1 VTTSPTP
8 PAPPTGRAPGPDPVP
23 AYGLL
28 GRLLPS
34 GPPPRAVSLL
44 ERNMRAYR
52 RAWLLLLSG
61 FVEPV
66 LYLFGLGIGLGSL
79 LGDVTTDSGREVP
92 YALFVA
98 PALMAAAAMNGAV
111 FDSTFNVFFK
121 LRYSRLYDSVL
132 ATPLGPRDVAV
143 GEISWALTRGS
154 LYAGAFFL
162 VMLLAGLVRTP
173 WALLALPSALLVGW
187 AFASIG
193 MAVTTWMRSWQDLDT
208 VQLAVVP
215 LFLFSA
221 TFYPVST
228 YPDGV
233 AWLVQLSPLY
243 HGVALVRGAVLGEV
257 GPDLLLH
264 AAVLGALGLLGVAV
278 TARRLR
284 SLLLHG
290 GRRRTGGR
298 HARVAG
304 AVEHVFAL
312 SSTCPQ
318 HPGRPLVHRSGP
330 APRGCVGAGA

>member
-1 VTTSPTP
+1 MSGAVTRPED
-8 PAPPTGRAPGPDPVP
+8 GQPDHAVP

-34 GPPPRAVSLL
+34 GAVSRPMSLV

-79 LGDVTTDSGREVP
+79 VGEVTTDSGRTVP

-98 PALMAAAAMNGAV
+98 PALMAASAMNGAV
-111 FDSTFNVFFK
+111 LDSTFNVFFK
-121 LRYSRLYDSVL
+121 LRYSKLYDSVL

-143 GEISWALTRGS
+143 GEIGWALIRGS

-162 VMLLAGLVRTP
+162 VLTLAGLVRTP

-193 MAVTTWMRSWQDLDT
+193 MALTTWMRSWQDLDM
-208 VQLAVVP
+208 VQLAIVP

-228 YPDGV
+228 YPDQV

-243 HGVALVRGAVLGEV
+243 HGVALVRGVMLGETGPYLLVHV
-257 GPDLLLH
+257 G
-264 AAVLGALGLLGVAV
+264 VLAALGLVGVVV
-278 TARRLR
+278 TERRLR
-284 SLLLHG
+284 TLLL
-290 GRRRTGGR
+290 R
-298 HARVAG
+298 
-304 AVEHVFAL
+304 
-312 SSTCPQ
+312 
-318 HPGRPLVHRSGP
+318 
-330 APRGCVGAGA
+330 

>member
-1 VTTSPTP
+1 MSRG
-8 PAPPTGRAPGPDPVP
+8 AGQAERAVRSDGVVP

-34 GPPPRAVSLL
+34 GTVSRPVSLV

-66 LYLFGLGIGLGSL
+66 MYLFGLGVGLGSL
-79 LGDVTTDSGREVP
+79 VGDVTTDSGRTVS

-98 PALMAAAAMNGAV
+98 PALMAASAMNGAV

-121 LRYSRLYDSVL
+121 LRYSKLYDSVL

-143 GEISWALTRGS
+143 GEIGWALIRGS

-162 VMLLAGLVRTP
+162 VLALAGLVRTP
-173 WALLALPSALLVGW
+173 WALLALPSALLIGW

-193 MAVTTWMRSWQDLDT
+193 MAVTTWMRSWQDLDL
-208 VQLAVVP
+208 VQLAIVP

-228 YPDGV
+228 YPDQV
-233 AWLVQLSPLY
+233 DWLVQLSPLY
-243 HGVALVRGAVLGEV
+243 HGVALVRGVMLAEIGPYLLVHVGVLV
-257 GPDLLLH
+257 S
-264 AAVLGALGLLGVAV
+264 LGLLGVAV
-278 TARRLR
+278 TERRLR
-284 SLLLHG
+284 RLLL
-290 GRRRTGGR
+290 R
-298 HARVAG
+298 
-304 AVEHVFAL
+304 
-312 SSTCPQ
+312 
-318 HPGRPLVHRSGP
+318 
-330 APRGCVGAGA
+330 

>member
-1 VTTSPTP
+1 VSAPVVP
-8 PAPPTGRAPGPDPVP
+8 PVRGGHEPVP

-28 GRLLPS
+28 GRFLPS
-34 GPPPRAVSLL
+34 GPPPRAMSLL

-66 LYLFGLGIGLGSL
+66 VYLFGLGIGLGSL
-79 LGDVTTDSGREVP
+79 VGDVTTDSGQQVP

-98 PALMAAAAMNGAV
+98 PALMASAAMNGAIY
-111 FDSTFNVFFK
+111 DSTFNVFFK
-121 LRYSRLYDSVL
+121 LKYSKLYDSVL

-143 GEISWALTRGS
+143 GETAWALTRGG

-173 WALLALPSALLVGW
+173 WALLALPAALLVSW

-193 MAVTTWMRSWQDLDT
+193 MAVTTYLRSWQDLDT
-208 VQLAVVP
+208 VQLFVVP

-228 YPDGV
+228 YPEQV

-243 HGVALVRGAVLGEV
+243 HGVALVRGAMLAEV
-257 GPDLLLH
+257 GPGLLVH
-264 AAVLGALGLLGVAV
+264 VAVLVTLGVLGVLV
-278 TARRLR
+278 TERRLR
-284 SLLLHG
+284 SLLL
-290 GRRRTGGR
+290 R
-298 HARVAG
+298 
-304 AVEHVFAL
+304 
-312 SSTCPQ
+312 
-318 HPGRPLVHRSGP
+318 
-330 APRGCVGAGA
+330 

>member
-1 VTTSPTP
+1 MSAGLHHDRDRP
-8 PAPPTGRAPGPDPVP
+8 PEGTPGPAAPEHRDDPVP

-34 GPPPRAVSLL
+34 GAASRPLSLV

-66 LYLFGLGIGLGSL
+66 MYLFGLGIGLGSL
-79 LGDVTTDSGREVP
+79 VGDVTTDSGRVVP

-98 PALMAAAAMNGAV
+98 PALMASSAMNGAV

-121 LRYSRLYDSVL
+121 LKYSKLYDSVL

-143 GEISWALTRGS
+143 GEIGWALIRGS
-154 LYAGAFFL
+154 LYAAAFFV

-173 WALLALPSALLVGW
+173 WALLALPTALLIGW
-187 AFASIG
+187 AFASVG
-193 MAVTTWMRSWQDLDT
+193 MAVTTYMRSWQDLDV

-228 YPDGV
+228 YPDSV

-243 HGVALVRGAVLGEV
+243 HGVALVRGVMLAEIGPGLLVHVAVL
-257 GPDLLLH
+257 
-264 AAVLGALGLLGVAV
+264 AALGLLGVAV
-278 TARRLR
+278 TERRLR
-284 SLLLHG
+284 TLLL
-290 GRRRTGGR
+290 R
-298 HARVAG
+298 
-304 AVEHVFAL
+304 
-312 SSTCPQ
+312 
-318 HPGRPLVHRSGP
+318 
-330 APRGCVGAGA
+330 

>member
-1 VTTSPTP
+1 MSRGAAGPRTT
-8 PAPPTGRAPGPDPVP
+8 APETVP

-28 GRLLPS
+28 GRLLPA
-34 GPPPRAVSLL
+34 GPVSRPMSLV

-79 LGDVTTDSGREVP
+79 VGDVTTDSGRTVS

-98 PALMAAAAMNGAV
+98 PALMAASAMNGAV

-121 LRYSRLYDSVL
+121 LRYSKLYDSVL

-143 GEISWALTRGS
+143 GEIGWALIRGS
-154 LYAGAFFL
+154 LYAGAFFI
-162 VMLLAGLVRTP
+162 VMTLAGLVRTP
-173 WALLALPSALLVGW
+173 WALLALPSALLIGW

-193 MAVTTWMRSWQDLDT
+193 MAVTTWMRSWQDLDL
-208 VQLAVVP
+208 VQLAIVP

-228 YPDGV
+228 YPDQV

-243 HGVALVRGAVLGEV
+243 HGVALVRGVVLAEIGPYLLVHV
-257 GPDLLLH
+257 GVLL
-264 AAVLGALGLLGVAV
+264 ALGLLGVAV
-278 TARRLR
+278 TERRLR
-284 SLLLHG
+284 ALLL
-290 GRRRTGGR
+290 R
-298 HARVAG
+298 
-304 AVEHVFAL
+304 
-312 SSTCPQ
+312 
-318 HPGRPLVHRSGP
+318 
-330 APRGCVGAGA
+330 